1 MNRTLAIIG
10 VIVIGLGVVAMSTV
24 YTVHQTEQALV
35 LQFGK
40 PVRVVTDPG
49 LKFKTPFV
57 QNVVI
62 YDRRVLDLD
71 PAAEEMIASD
81 KKRIVADSYARYKI
95 TDPLKFFQTVGTEAS
110 LRVRL
115 GRIINASMRSVI
127 GNHTLPALLTKQRV
141 PIMDEIQDRV
151 NQEAAQFGIQV
162 IDVRIRRADLPQENS
177 EAIYARMKSERE
189 REAKENRA
197 EGAELGQRIRAKA
210 ERDRTVLLAEAQ
222 KQSEVLRG
230 DGDGLATSIA
240 NKAYGGEARPFY
252 EFYRSMQA
260 YKESLVTGEA
270 TFILSPDSDFFRFL
284 SDYEGKKKKSSMPM
298 RMPKR

>member
-10 VIVIGLGVVAMSTV
+10 IIVIGLGIVGMSSM

-40 PVRVVTDPG
+40 PVRVIHEPG

-57 QNVVI
+57 QNVI
-62 YDRRVLDLD
+62 LYDRRVLDLD

-95 TDPLKFFQTVGTEAS
+95 TDPLKFFQTVGTEAA
-110 LRVRL
+110 LRLRL

-127 GNHTLPALLTKQRV
+127 GNYTLPALLTVQRV
-141 PIMDEIQDRV
+141 KIMGEIKDRV
-151 NQEAAQFGIQV
+151 NFESKQFGIEV

-177 EAIYARMKSERE
+177 EAVYARMKSERE
-189 REAKENRA
+189 REAKEARA
-197 EGAELGQRIRAKA
+197 EGAEIGQVIRAEA
-210 ERDRTVLLAEAQ
+210 ERDRTVLLAEAT
-222 KQSEVLRG
+222 KRSEELRG

-240 NKAYGGEARPFY
+240 NKAYGGEARSFY

-260 YKESLVTGEA
+260 YKDSLVNGET
-270 TFILSPDSDFFRFL
+270 TFILSPDSDYFRFL
-284 SDYEGKKKKSSMPM
+284 SDIDGKRKN
-298 RMPKR
+298 R

>member
-1 MNRTLAIIG
+1 MNRLLAIIG
-10 VIVIGLGVVAMSTV
+10 VVVIVIGVTGLSAV

-35 LQFGK
+35 LQFGEPIK
-40 PVRVVTDPG
+40 PVSSPG
-49 LKFKTPFV
+49 LHFKKPFV
-57 QNVVI
+57 QNIVT

-71 PAAEEMIASD
+71 PASEEMIAAD

-95 TDPLKFFQTVGTEAS
+95 VDALKFYQTVGTEGA

-127 GNHTLPALLTKQRV
+127 GNYTLPALLTEQRV
-141 PIMDEIQDRV
+141 KIMAEIQNRV
-151 NQEAAQFGIQV
+151 NEEAKQFGIQV

-197 EGAELGQRIRAKA
+197 EGAEIGQRIRAEA

-222 KQSEVLRG
+222 KRAEELRG
-230 DGDGLATSIA
+230 EGDGLATSIA

-260 YKESLVTGEA
+260 YKEALTKGEA
-270 TFILSPDSDFFRFL
+270 TFVLSPDSDFFRFL
-284 SDYEGKKKKSSMPM
+284 TDFEGQ
-298 RMPKR
+298 KRKAPARR

>member
-10 VIVIGLGVVAMSTV
+10 VLVIGLGVVAMSTL

-40 PVRVVTDPG
+40 PVDVVTDPG
-49 LKFKTPFV
+49 LKYKWPFV
-57 QNVVI
+57 QNVI
-62 YDRRVLDLD
+62 TYDRRVLDLD

-81 KKRIVADSYARYKI
+81 KKRIVADSYVRYKI

-127 GNHTLPALLTKQRV
+127 GNYSLPALLTVQRV
-141 PIMDEIQDRV
+141 KIMAEIQDRV
-151 NQEAAQFGIQV
+151 NEEAAQFGIEV

-197 EGAELGQRIRAKA
+197 EGAEIGQRIRAEA

-222 KQSEVLRG
+222 KQAQELRG
-230 DGDGLATSIA
+230 EGDGLATSIA

-270 TFILSPDSDFFRFL
+270 TFVLSPDSDFFRFL
-284 SDYEGKKKKSSMPM
+284 GDSEGKKRKSLPM

>member
-10 VIVIGLGVVAMSTV
+10 VLVIGLGVVVMSTM

-40 PVRVVTDPG
+40 PVRVVNEPG
-49 LKFKTPFV
+49 LKFKWPFV

-81 KKRIVADSYARYKI
+81 KKRIVADSYVRYKI
-95 TDPLKFFQTVGTEAS
+95 IDPLKFFQTVGTETR

-127 GNHTLPALLTKQRV
+127 GNYTLPALLTEQRV
-141 PIMDEIQDRV
+141 KIMSEIKDRV
-151 NQEAAQFGIQV
+151 NQESAQFGINV

-197 EGAELGQRIRAKA
+197 EGAEIGQRIRAEA

-222 KQSEVLRG
+222 KEAQELRG
-230 DGDGLATSIA
+230 EGDGLATAIA
-240 NKAYGGEARPFY
+240 NKAYGGEARLFY

-260 YKESLVTGEA
+260 YQASLVTGEA
-270 TFILSPDSDFFRFL
+270 SFILSPDSDFFRFL
-284 SDYEGKKKKSSMPM
+284 TDIEGKRRTRSP
-298 RMPKR
+298 RR